1 MTPEITNYEC
11 NKRNL
16 NDGSE
21 GAETMNKSNLF
32 QILEYIYE
40 LVREKGTHKVRECEW
55 YESVLLKVK
64 TKDFYILLMI
74 LYRRQRQASSLR
86 LSRELILTTSRRAS

>member
-1 MTPEITNYEC
+1 MLNSTTKLIHDMTPEITNYEC

-32 QILEYIYE
+32 Q
-40 LVREKGTHKVRECEW
+40 
-55 YESVLLKVK
+55 VLMGQMN
-64 TKDFYILLMI
+64 TYM
-74 LYRRQRQASSLR
+74 S
-86 LSRELILTTSRRAS
+86 

>member
-32 QILEYIYE
+32 QVLIVLGTNEYIYE
-40 LVREKGTHKVRECEW
+40 LVREKGTHRVRECEW
-55 YESVLLKVK
+55 YERVLQN
-64 TKDFYILLMI
+64 
-74 LYRRQRQASSLR
+74 LYNMSKQLF
-86 LSRELILTTSRRAS
+86 

>member
-32 QILEYIYE
+32 QVLIVLGTNEYIYE
-40 LVREKGTHKVRECEW
+40 LVREKGTHRVRGCEW
-55 YESVLLKVK
+55 YERVLLKVK
-64 TKDFYILLMI
+64 TSESK
-74 LYRRQRQASSLR
+74 
-86 LSRELILTTSRRAS
+86 